1 MARDHEERSS
11 FLKHEIETELSAERQ
26 AKRYRQARWSWTWM
40 TAVCIVLTC
49 SILTN
54 LWLWRRPTYG
64 AFPTDMKDA
73 RKAIEYEVREYTGA
87 LVFDPKK
94 GRMMRVR
101 EPGAIEYF
109 GPPSDEVNQRW
120 HDLLHGQFPVMTDEE
135 AAPFLPN
142 LTRLPETNHYHF
154 E

>member
-1 MARDHEERSS
+1 MARNDEEKSA
-11 FLKHEIETELSAERQ
+11 FLKHEIETELSAETEADRARQ
-26 AKRYRQARWSWTWM
+26 TRWSWTWM
-40 TAVCIVLTC
+40 TAVSIALIC

-54 LWLWRRPTYG
+54 LWLWHRPSYG

-87 LVFDPKK
+87 LVFDSEK

-101 EPGAIEYF
+101 EPGAVEYF
-109 GPPSDEVNQRW
+109 GPPSEEVNQRW
-120 HDLLHGQFPVMTDEE
+120 HNLLHGQFPAMTEEE

-142 LTRLPETNHYHF
+142 LTRLPETNRYHF